1 MNFYSLKQFGKNAIC
16 IKYRIKKRLF
26 SLFLIKSKH
35 YISKNGY
42 LCSVNNLNKYS
53 QNNFTKNINNK

>member
-16 IKYRIKKRLF
+16 IKYR
-26 SLFLIKSKH
+26 IKSKH